1 MNFRLFV
8 LFMSSIALGF
18 VAALYAAL
26 SIAPAPLAGSA
37 VQPIAGQTYNL
48 AGSGISSSAASFTLT
63 SFTIT
68 QTGQKIQQ
76 ADMSSTFYVT
86 FEPGNKTRQEI
97 ASCTTVVQ
105 NSGGTATLSGCTRG
119 LAPISPYTA
128 SSTLQFAHGGGTAV
142 LVDPDSPQL
151 FAQFAA
157 KDNANTFT
165 ALNTYTVLPQ
175 SSVAPT
181 TGNDLVNYSTLLA
194 TAISGAG
201 TSTETTMGISVL
213 APYSVVGLGTASTSS
228 GAPYVLQNKDATT
241 TPGTLC
247 TGGTVKCIVA
257 ASLGKISQSFLD
269 LTAAFTV
276 TGLWTFNTGGFI
288 DNASSTFTG
297 VVNLSNIFTSTNT
310 GTSTIAGNLTI
321 AKNASTTNL
330 TISGTCA
337 GCISGWATATTQYQI
352 SLGSTNSNTVVATCA
367 AGKKVIGGGYDVS
380 GATAPGSLCSGN
392 NVCVNQS
399 YPDTSSSWTIRLTCP
414 SGGSCSG
421 YATSTAICVNQ

>member
-1 MNFRLFV
+1 M
-8 LFMSSIALGF
+8 FMKYLLGSLIALIGIVGGLLGF
-18 VAALYAAL
+18 EHVA
-26 SIAPAPLAGSA
+26 
-37 VQPIAGQTYNL
+37 
-48 AGSGISSSAASFTLT
+48 
-63 SFTIT
+63 
-68 QTGQKIQQ
+68 
-76 ADMSSTFYVT
+76 
-86 FEPGNKTRQEI
+86 
-97 ASCTTVVQ
+97 
-105 NSGGTATLSGCTRG
+105 
-119 LAPISPYTA
+119 
-128 SSTLQFAHGGGTAV
+128 
-142 LVDPDSPQL
+142 SPQL
-151 FAQFAA
+151 FGGFSPSGGS
-157 KDNANTFT
+157 
-165 ALNTYTVLPQ
+165 TYRLGQSIGTSDTTIKLSSFKEPVSNILYTMSYLGSTVEYGTLSPQ
-175 SSVAPT
+175 SSISEFVSFSGITQNADGSATLTGVSRGLTRTPAGSSCTASTTLAQPHAGQSIFILSDSPCLFSEYATKQNAQTISGLFTFTTLPETTITPT
-181 TGNDLVNYSTLLA
+181 NGNQLVNYSTLLA

-228 GAPYVLQNKDATT
+228 GAPYVLENKDATT

-288 DNASSTFTG
+288 DNASSTATG
-297 VVNLSNIFTSTNT
+297 AFNLSNILTSTYSS
-310 GTSTIAGNLTI
+310 TSTFAGNITV

-337 GCISGWATATTQYQI
+337 GCISGWATSTTQYQI